1 MKTNGCACAST
12 PSTRSPPATI
22 CAPTRATSARLRSST
37 STSDS
42 NRLVA
47 FHLNDSLKPFHSR
60 VDRHQHIGKGY
71 LGLEPFRRLL
81 NDPRFFGIPMC
92 LETEPGPEMNDIA
105 ADLRQLPRT
114 AEFRRLM
121 IKRILTGDRPTGP
134 LHLGHFVGSLQ
145 NRVRLQDEY
154 DTYVLIADVQALT
167 DNFEHPEKLEANIFE
182 VALDYLAVG
191 LDPEKVK
198 IVVQSM
204 VPELTELTI
213 YFMNLVTVAT
223 LERNPTVKEEI
234 KQRNFV
240 KGVPV
245 GFWSYPISQAADI
258 AIFKADLVPV
268 GEDQLPMIEQAR
280 EIVRRFNRLYG
291 KVLIEPRAMLGAVA
305 RLPGTDGG
313 AKMSKSVGN
322 CIYLGDPPEVGA
334 QARDVDVHRS
344 RRGFI
349 RPIPA
354 TVEGNPVFTYHDVF
368 NPNKAEVE
376 DSEGALSQGH
386 GRRRRSEAAAVRGA
400 RRVSLTDSRTAR
412 AIGGESEARL
422 RDHHGRDAH
431 GPRARASDDGRRP
444 PRDEDRL
451 QVRVVEVLSRRLFE
465 GIGSIRRLS
474 REQKQGPKMASKIP
488 IKNKWKRRLSSG
500 DGTFRLAGIVVFFSL
515 AWIITVC
522 VGYGMQNSL
531 MGAHLAESERDVFFA
546 WLGELC
552 FSQ

>member
-1 MKTNGCACAST
+1 
-12 PSTRSPPATI
+12 
-22 CAPTRATSARLRSST
+22 
-37 STSDS
+37 
-42 NRLVA
+42 
-47 FHLNDSLKPFHSR
+47 
-60 VDRHQHIGKGY
+60 
-71 LGLEPFRRLL
+71 
-81 NDPRFFGIPMC
+81 
-92 LETEPGPEMNDIA
+92 
-105 ADLRQLPRT
+105 
-114 AEFRRLM
+114 M

-167 DNFEHPEKLEANIFE
+167 DNFEHPEKLEANILE

-258 AIFKADLVPV
+258 TIFKADLVPV

-313 AKMSKSVGN
+313 TKMSKSLGN
-322 CIYLGDPPEVGA
+322 CIYLGDPPEA
-334 QARDVDVHRS
+334 
-344 RRGFI
+344 I
-349 RPIPA
+349 RKRVMSMFTDPTRIHP
-354 TVEGNPVFTYHDVF
+354 TDPGHVEGNPVFTYHDVF
-368 NPNKAEVE
+368 NPNKAEVDDLKE
-376 DSEGALSQGH
+376 RYRKGIVGDVEVKQKLYHALNEFLTPIRERRAAFESKPKHVYEIIVEGTRQGRALAQTTM
-386 GRRRRSEAAAVRGA
+386 EEV
-400 RRVSLTDSRTAR
+400 RTAMKI
-412 AIGGESEARL
+412 AYK
-422 RDHHGRDAH
+422 
-431 GPRARASDDGRRP
+431 
-444 PRDEDRL
+444 
-451 QVRVVEVLSRRLFE
+451 FE
-465 GIGSIRRLS
+465 
-474 REQKQGPKMASKIP
+474 
-488 IKNKWKRRLSSG
+488 
-500 DGTFRLAGIVVFFSL
+500 
-515 AWIITVC
+515 
-522 VGYGMQNSL
+522 
-531 MGAHLAESERDVFFA
+531 
-546 WLGELC
+546 
-552 FSQ
+552 